1 MGIFGALTT
10 AVTGLRAQSFALEN
24 ISGNIANSQ
33 TTAFKRVDTSFL
45 DLIPDNPPSKQLSG
59 TVAASSR
66 ATNTVQGDFQSASIG
81 TFMAINGD
89 GFFVVQ
95 KPSGFTDGRPT
106 FDGSDL
112 YTRRGDFQTD
122 KDGFLVNGAGYY
134 LMGIPVDAKTGN
146 LAGSVPQLLKFQND
160 FLPAQPTTQIQ
171 YRANLADYPA
181 TQAHDNSVPGS
192 ELIDPRTFSANP
204 VAGSPAPAQITGF
217 GALLSGDAN
226 ALLTGTQVVP
236 AATTATAI
244 GAFTING
251 QVVGITNGMS
261 HAQVLAAIN
270 SPTAVNGTGG
280 FTAAGGTVGGAP
292 AAITIT
298 AAGLNGGAAVT
309 VNTLLATDT
318 AAQVATKINT
328 ALAGA
333 TGGAAG
339 ISAQVVG
346 GQIVM
351 NSALA
356 DAVTLAGDGATLT
369 AIGYATG
376 NRNSTVGTVPPGM
389 LAATFDGSGHL
400 VLESSSADNAIDL
413 ASSSPTV
420 MAELGLSVGTIKPT
434 NLLTQS
440 AVAQGQT
447 MDIKIGSNPTLS
459 VVFGTG
465 VGEVSTMAELLAKL
479 NTLTG
484 GSATVNNT
492 NGNIEIGANSLGDTI
507 QISGTA
513 NASNFGIR
521 TLTGL
526 PSNQQVLGLD
536 TTAFLNQTIG
546 GGAITAYDQSG
557 APVNM
562 QLRWGKV
569 DSAALGTGH
578 SDVWNLFYQTDS
590 NATGTQVAWQNAGVN
605 YTFDANGQMNPLIAN
620 TTLTDVTVNGVAL
633 GTLQIVHGSG
643 GLTQFSDTNGTA
655 QVNLIQQD
663 GFPAGSL
670 QTIAISD
677 KGRVVGTYSNGRTLD
692 LAEVTLANFN
702 GPNQLKRLD
711 GGAFAVTDD
720 SGPAILGASGK
731 IVGSSLEGS
740 NVDIADE
747 FTKLIV
753 TQQAYSANTR
763 VVTTS
768 NQMVQD
774 VLNMLR

>member
-10 AVTGLRAQSFALEN
+10 AVTGLKAQSFALEN

-33 TTAFKRVDTSFL
+33 TTAFKREDTSFE

-59 TVAASSR
+59 TVTAMARS
-66 ATNTVQGDFQSASIG
+66 TITVQGDFQSASIG

-95 KPSGFTDGRPT
+95 KPSNFTDGRPT

-112 YTRRGDFQTD
+112 YTRRGDFQTN
-122 KDGFLVNGAGYY
+122 KDGYLINGAGYY
-134 LMGIPVDAKTGN
+134 LMGIPVDGTTGN
-146 LAGSVPQLLKFQND
+146 LTGSVPQLLKFQND

-171 YRANLADYPA
+171 YRANLASYPL
-181 TQAHDNSVPGS
+181 TTAHDANVPGS
-192 ELIDPRTFSANP
+192 ELIDPKTFSANP
-204 VAGSPAPAQITGF
+204 VAGSPAPAKLTGF
-217 GALLSGDAN
+217 GATLSPDAN
-226 ALLTGTQVVP
+226 ASLTGTQIVP
-236 AATTATAI
+236 ASLVNS

-251 QVVGITNGMS
+251 QTVNLVTGMS
-261 HAQVLAAIN
+261 HAQILAAIN
-270 SPTAVNGTGG
+270 APVNVTGTGG
-280 FTAAGGTVGGAP
+280 FTAAGSTVGGAP
-292 AAITIT
+292 AAITIQ
-298 AAGLNGGAAVT
+298 AAGLNGGAAVSVGT
-309 VNTLLATDT
+309 ISASDT
-318 AAQVATKINT
+318 AAQVVSKINAVLT
-328 ALAGA
+328 GVAGGTDGVSA
-333 TGGAAG
+333 SVIGG
-339 ISAQVVG
+339 QVVL
-346 GQIVM
+346 

-356 DAVTLAGDGATLT
+356 DPVTLAGDSTTLT
-369 AIGYATG
+369 SIGFATG
-376 NRNSTVGTVPPGM
+376 NRLSAAGSLPTGM
-389 LAATFDGSGHL
+389 SAATFDGTGHL
-400 VLESSSADNAIDL
+400 VLASTSADQAI
-413 ASSSPTV
+413 AIGSTSPNLV
-420 MAELGLSVGTIKPT
+420 SELGISVGTVDPT

-440 AVAQGQT
+440 AASQGQT
-447 MDIKIGSNPTLS
+447 MTVQIGSNPALNI
-459 VVFGTG
+459 VFGTG
-465 VGEVSTMAELLAKL
+465 VGEVSTLAELQTALGTISGGSASVD
-479 NTLTG
+479 TLTG
-484 GSATVNNT
+484 NVKIQANALTDTVQVT
-492 NGNIEIGANSLGDTI
+492 
-507 QISGTA
+507 GTA
-513 NASNFGIR
+513 TAANFGLH

-526 PSNQQVLGLD
+526 PSNQQVLGMD
-536 TTAFLNQTIG
+536 SSAFISESIG

-557 APVNM
+557 SPVNV

-569 DSAALGTGH
+569 DSATLGAGH
-578 SDVWNLFYQTDS
+578 TDTWNLFYQTNS
-590 NATGTQVAWQNAGVN
+590 NATGSQVAWQNAGVN
-605 YTFDANGQMNPLIAN
+605 YSFDPNGQMNPLIAN
-620 TTLTDVTVNGVAL
+620 TTLNNVTIDGVSL
-633 GTLQIVHGSG
+633 GTIQIVHGSG
-643 GLTQFSDTNGTA
+643 GLTQFADTNGVA
-655 QVNLIQQD
+655 QVNLVQQD

-670 QTIAISD
+670 QSITISD

-720 SGPAILGASGK
+720 SGPAILGAPGK